1 MGMNGLLF
9 REGNMWVHKYLIMKE
24 GKCISLILSKF
35 PRVFIFKEE
44 APRWP
49 KKYVLE
55 IMNRH
60 VSINLTLFIS

>member
-1 MGMNGLLF
+1 MGSQIF
-9 REGNMWVHKYLIMKE
+9 DYE